1 MPTRPRLSVQQAG
14 WSAPARG
21 AGCSLPRPEGLMH
34 VMESPQ
40 PRRGPRR
47 SSAAAARRPEP
58 STGATGQG
66 RDVIV
71 VSSRVSSRGGLDRAC
86 LGAHHGSGLPQENT
100 RGRHPTHGRGS
111 SLGLNVR
118 QGHVRSTGR
127 EGDAGPPAKLMGTSC
142 PAGRRGGQEP
152 RVSQNSREALGT
164 EGLVTLSR
172 HLSSGVRWEVSRPH
186 RPKVP
191 SSPQTPGFLPKF
203 PALVCGV

>member
-1 MPTRPRLSVQQAG
+1 
-14 WSAPARG
+14 
-21 AGCSLPRPEGLMH
+21 MH
-34 VMESPQ
+34 FMESPQ

-100 RGRHPTHGRGS
+100 HGRHPTHGRGS

-118 QGHVRSTGR
+118 QGHVRSMGR

-164 EGLVTLSR
+164 SGTSGGAGDPVPASELRGEVGGVQATQTQSPELSPDPWPPSQVSCLSLWGLGER
-172 HLSSGVRWEVSRPH
+172 RACQQRRP
-186 RPKVP
+186 P
-191 SSPQTPGFLPKF
+191 
-203 PALVCGV
+203 